1 MHRPVDSNFESAYCS
16 NAPARTRRKNTIKRL
31 KHILVL
37 LATAFAV
44 HAVQALAVNPQS
56 QSISLS
62 LATEPPSLDSM
73 LATDQISSFLLSHLM
88 EGLVQYDAE
97 GNLAPAIA
105 TRWQI
110 REDGA
115 TFWLREEARWSDG
128 EPVTAQNFVY
138 AWRRAVSP
146 EAASQYA
153 FILFPVKNA
162 EAINRG
168 ELPTSEL
175 GVTAVGDYRLDVQFE
190 RPCPYF
196 DKLTAFMTFYPARQ
210 DVVERWGR
218 AFAADAD
225 KMVFNGPFTLAK
237 WVHGAHLRLVKNQ
250 RYWNRSAIRLQ
261 EIDLPYITSD
271 ATAQYNLY
279 KDNRIA
285 LAALDA
291 GTLSD
296 AVSRGYE
303 AKLFDFGTLYF
314 LEFNHRAERA
324 THNLALRRAIQAV
337 LKPSLLVYK
346 VLGLPGIKPAYSL
359 FPSGMQAAGGKFSE
373 RYPAPAVDYNL
384 EKARDYLQ
392 QARRELGEIKALTL
406 LVGDSPRAV
415 NEAEYYQYVLKQALG
430 LETRLDQQTFKQ
442 RIARMRR
449 GEFDIAAAGW
459 GPDFDDPITFGDLFA
474 SWNDNNRG
482 RFESQRYDGWV
493 AKAQSSADTE
503 TRLQAFNQLQQI
515 ISEQAVIIPT
525 YENVGMY
532 VQHPQLKGVRRSLF
546 GGDPNYRYAWVEP

>member
-1 MHRPVDSNFESAYCS
+1 MLCLGLLCLGMAVTSAH
-16 NAPARTRRKNTIKRL
+16 AE
-31 KHILVL
+31 
-37 LATAFAV
+37 AV
-44 HAVQALAVNPQS
+44 SGQDQA
-56 QSISLS
+56 ITLS

-73 LATDQISSFLLSHLM
+73 QATDQIGSFLLSHLM

-97 GNLAPAIA
+97 GNLAPGIA
-105 TRWQI
+105 LRWQV

-115 TFWLREEARWSDG
+115 TFWLRKDARWSDG
-128 EPVTAQNFVY
+128 EPVTAHNFVF
-138 AWRRAVSP
+138 AWRRAVNP
-146 EAASQYA
+146 QTASQYA
-153 FILFPVKNA
+153 FILFPIKNA

-168 ELPTSEL
+168 ELPLSDL
-175 GVTAVGDYRLDVQFE
+175 GVRAVGDYRLEVQFE
-190 RPCPYF
+190 RSCPYF
-196 DKLTAFMTFYPARQ
+196 DKLTAFMTYYPARQ
-210 DVVERWGR
+210 DIVERWGR

-237 WVHGAHLRLVKNQ
+237 WVHGAHLRLEKNT
-250 RYWNRSAIRLQ
+250 RYWNREAIRLQ
-261 EIDLPYITSD
+261 VIDFPYITSD
-271 ATAQYNLY
+271 TTAQYNLY

-291 GTLSD
+291 GTLND
-296 AVSRGYE
+296 AVKRGYE
-303 AKLFDFGTLYF
+303 ARLFDFGTLYF
-314 LEFNHRAERA
+314 LEFNQRSERA

-337 LKPSLLVYK
+337 LEPSLLVYK

-359 FPSGMQAAGGKFSE
+359 FPSGMRAYGITFSE
-373 RYPAPAVDYNL
+373 QYPPPAIDYNI
-384 EKARDYLQ
+384 EKAREYLR
-392 QARRELGEIKALTL
+392 QARRELGEIEPLTL

-442 RIARMRR
+442 RIAKMRR

-482 RFESQRYDGWV
+482 RFENRRYDSWV
-493 AKAQSSADTE
+493 AKAQSSADQE
-503 TRLQAFNQLQQI
+503 TRLQAFDRLQHI
-515 ISEQAVIIPT
+515 ISEQVVIIPT

-532 VQHPQLKGVRRSLF
+532 VQHPQLQGVRRSLF
-546 GGDPNYRYAWVEP
+546 GGDPNFRYAWVEP

>member
-1 MHRPVDSNFESAYCS
+1 MHVLGVVCCIQLAHAAAVD
-16 NAPARTRRKNTIKRL
+16 
-31 KHILVL
+31 
-37 LATAFAV
+37 
-44 HAVQALAVNPQS
+44 PQQ
-56 QSISLS
+56 QSITLS

-88 EGLVQYDAE
+88 EGLVQYDE
-97 GNLAPAIA
+97 QGNLAPAIA
-105 TRWQI
+105 THWQI

-115 TFWLREEARWSDG
+115 TFWLRDNARWSDG
-128 EPVTAQNFVY
+128 RAVRAQNFVY
-138 AWRRAVSP
+138 AWRRALSP

-168 ELPTSEL
+168 ELPSQEL
-175 GVTAVGDYRLDVQFE
+175 GVKAVGDYRLEVQFE

-196 DKLTAFMTFYPARQ
+196 DKLTAFMTYYPARQ

-218 AFAADAD
+218 AFAADVD

-237 WVHGAHLRLVKNQ
+237 WVHGAHLRLDKNL
-250 RYWNRSAIRLQ
+250 RYWNEKAIRLQ
-261 EIDLPYITSD
+261 EINMPYITSD
-271 ATAQYNLY
+271 PTAQYNLY

-291 GTLSD
+291 ATLSD

-303 AKLFDFGTLYF
+303 ARLFDFGTLFF
-314 LEFNHRAERA
+314 LEFNHRPERA

-337 LKPSLLVYK
+337 LEPSLLVYK

-359 FPSGMQAAGGKFSE
+359 FPSGMRADGAKFSE
-373 RYPAPAVDYNL
+373 RYPAPVVAYDL
-384 EKARDYLQ
+384 DKARAYLA
-392 QARRELGEIKALTL
+392 QARRELGEIKSLTL
-406 LVGDSPRAV
+406 LVGDSARAV

-430 LETRLDQQTFKQ
+430 LDTRLDQQTFKQ
-442 RIARMRR
+442 RIAKMRR

-482 RFESQRYDGWV
+482 RFESQRYDDWV
-493 AKAQSSADTE
+493 AKAQSSTDIA
-503 TRLQAFNQLQQI
+503 TRLQAFDHLQRI
-515 ISEQAVIIPT
+515 ISEQVVIIPT
-525 YENVGMY
+525 YENVGLY
-532 VQHPQLKGVRRSLF
+532 TQHPQLKGVRRSLF
-546 GGDPNYRYAWVEP
+546 GGDPNFRYAWIAP

>member
-1 MHRPVDSNFESAYCS
+1 MHRPIDSDFGSGYCS
-16 NAPARTRRKNTIKRL
+16 NGLARKRRMNIIKRL
-31 KHILVL
+31 KQFLFL
-37 LATAFAV
+37 LIAV
-44 HAVQALAVNPQS
+44 CAVNSVQALAVNPDK

-73 LATDQISSFLLSHLM
+73 QATDQISSFLLSHLM
-88 EGLVQYDAE
+88 EGLVQYNAG

-105 TRWQI
+105 TRWEV

-115 TFWLREEARWSDG
+115 TFWLREDARWSDG
-128 EPVTAQNFVY
+128 KPVTADNFVY

-146 EAASQYA
+146 DVASQYA
-153 FILFPVKNA
+153 FILFPIKNA

-168 ELPTSEL
+168 DLPPSAL
-175 GVTAVGDYRLDVQFE
+175 GVKVVGDYRLEVQFE

-196 DKLTAFMTFYPARQ
+196 DKLTAFMTFYPARE

-225 KMVFNGPFTLAK
+225 KMVFNGPFTLAR
-237 WVHGAHLRLVKNQ
+237 WVHGAHLRLEKNP
-250 RYWNRSAIRLQ
+250 RYWNHSEIRLQ
-261 EIDLPYITSD
+261 EINFPYITSD
-271 ATAQYNLY
+271 ASAQYNLY

-291 GTLSD
+291 GTLAD

-303 AKLFDFGTLYF
+303 ARLFDFGTLYF

-337 LKPSLLVYK
+337 LEPSLLVYK

-359 FPSGMQAAGGKFSE
+359 FPSGMRAEGGKFSE
-373 RYPAPAVDYNL
+373 HYPPPAVDYDI
-384 EKARDYLQ
+384 EKAREYMR
-392 QARRELGEIKALTL
+392 QARRELGEIRPLTL

-449 GEFDIAAAGW
+449 GEFDIVAAGW

-482 RFESQRYDGWV
+482 LFESQRYDQWV
-493 AKAQSSADTE
+493 AKAQTSADPE
-503 TRLQAFNQLQQI
+503 TRLQAFDQLQQI
-515 ISEQAVIIPT
+515 ISEQVVIIPT

-532 VQHPQLKGVRRSLF
+532 VQHPQLQGVRRSLF
-546 GGDPNYRYAWVEP
+546 GGDPNFRYAWVEP